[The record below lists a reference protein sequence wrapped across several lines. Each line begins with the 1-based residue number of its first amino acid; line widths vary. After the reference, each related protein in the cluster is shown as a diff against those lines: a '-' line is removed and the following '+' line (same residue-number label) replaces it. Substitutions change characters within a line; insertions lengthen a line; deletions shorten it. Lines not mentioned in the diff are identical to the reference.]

1 MHLFEQQQF
10 EFLFQTAVERFV
22 ERSEQRFQGAENAIR
37 LWKEDPASAGLY
49 LDQFCDAVFEEFL
62 LKNVDGPVL
71 SCGVGETAVGRSTE
85 GTVPHESTVGSHLI
99 QLAMCL
105 FGRLLYH
112 KSLETLELHCN
123 YQAIHSGD
131 RSCVGTQPEFRCN
144 QYSLADSR

>member
-62 LKNVDGPVL
+62 LKNVDGACFVL
-71 SCGVGETAVGRSTE
+71 RALEKQRWEGVQKAPF
-85 GTVPHESTVGSHLI
+85 PHESTVGSHLI

-123 YQAIHSGD
+123 YQAIHSG
-131 RSCVGTQPEFRCN
+131 R
-144 QYSLADSR
+144 